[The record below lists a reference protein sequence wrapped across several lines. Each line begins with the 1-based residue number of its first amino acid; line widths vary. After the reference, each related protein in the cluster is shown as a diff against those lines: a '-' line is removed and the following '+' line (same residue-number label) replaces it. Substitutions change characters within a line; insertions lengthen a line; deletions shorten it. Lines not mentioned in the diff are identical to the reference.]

1 MRFWMIGMTLGVL
14 SGLGGCALALASGAL
29 SMTVLGG
36 QLVLALLLGATAWL
50 ILERT
55 LGAELR
61 GFADLLAR
69 TRADGDLAR
78 RATVSSSPAGH
89 CARHYNA
96 LIESFQGIIGKVL
109 YDAQRLAEAAD
120 TLAANARALA
130 DDSAAQGEASARMAQ
145 AIGEMSAG
153 VEVVAEHARDSA
165 SDAEEARTLSQHGS
179 RIVSE
184 AAAEIAR
191 IADSVGRSAQLI
203 AALGKR
209 SEEIGGIVRTIR
221 EIADQTNLL
230 ALNAA
235 IEAARAGE
243 AGRGFAV
250 VADEVRKLAERTA
263 TATTEIGEVIT
274 TIQTETREAVAAI
287 GAGSD
292 QAQSGAD
299 LASQAAAALTGIDQ
313 GAARTLERINGI
325 AVEIAQQGNE
335 AQRVSSH
342 VQEISEMAERNAQGA
357 ATTLQEVQAL
367 EGLATNLHEISKVFQ
382 LGAAGEQATRTH
394 QQMPELVQRLAR
406 AIGDQ
411 LERALEN
418 GEVSERNLFE
428 SDYQPIPDTEPKKFT
443 TGFDRL
449 TDRLFPPL
457 QEPVLKS
464 NAHVAYAIGCDRNG
478 YVPTHNQCFS
488 QPLTGDRDHDLLHNR
503 TKRIFEDP
511 VGRQCG
517 AHELPFLI
525 QTYRRDT
532 GEIMHDIS
540 APVYVR
546 GRHWGGFRIGYRA

>member
-1 MRFWMIGMTLGVL
+1 MPL
-14 SGLGGCALALASGAL
+14 
-29 SMTVLGG
+29 LGG
-36 QLVLALLLGATAWL
+36 QLVLALVLGGSAWL
-50 ILERT
+50 LLERT
-55 LGAELR
+55 LGVELR
-61 GFADLLAR
+61 GFADTLAR

-78 RATVSSSPAGH
+78 RATVSTSPAGH
-89 CARHYNA
+89 CAGHYNA

-120 TLAANARALA
+120 ALATNARALA
-130 DDSAAQGEASARMAQ
+130 EDSAAQGAASADMAQ

-165 SDAEEARTLSQHGS
+165 SDAEEARALSQHGS

-184 AAAEIAR
+184 AAAEIAH

-203 AALGKR
+203 AALGER
-209 SEEIGGIVRTIR
+209 SEAIGGIVRTIR

-274 TIQTETREAVAAI
+274 TIQAETREAVAAI
-287 GAGSD
+287 GAGST

-299 LASQAAAALTGIDQ
+299 LAGEAATALTGIDQ

-325 AVEIAQQGNE
+325 ATEIAQQGDE
-335 AQRVSSH
+335 ARRVSQH

-357 ATTLQEVQAL
+357 AATLQAVQAL
-367 EGLATNLHEISKVFQ
+367 EGLATNLHEVSQVFQ
-382 LGAAGEQATRTH
+382 LGAAGEQAIKTH
-394 QQMPELVQRLAR
+394 QQMPALAQRLA
-406 AIGDQ
+406 AALGAQ
-411 LERALEN
+411 LEQALSS
-418 GEVSERNLFE
+418 GEISERELFE
-428 SDYQPIPDTEPKKFT
+428 SNYRTIPGTDPKKYH
-443 TGFDRL
+443 TGFDTL
-449 TDRLFPPL
+449 TDRLFPSL
-457 QEPVLKS
+457 QEPVLKA

-478 YVPTHNQCFS
+478 YVPTHNQRYS

-503 TKRIFEDP
+503 TKRLFDDP
-511 VGRQCG
+511 VGRRCG

-540 APVYVR
+540 APIYVR
-546 GRHWGGFRIGYRA
+546 GRHWGGLRIGYRA

>member
-50 ILERT
+50 LLERT

-61 GFADLLAR
+61 GFADVLAR

-78 RATVSSSPAGH
+78 RATVSTSPAGH
-89 CARHYNA
+89 CARHYNT

-145 AIGEMSAG
+145 TIGEMSAG

-179 RIVSE
+179 HIVSE

-203 AALGKR
+203 AALGER

-263 TATTEIGEVIT
+263 KATTEIGEVIT

-292 QAQSGAD
+292 QAQSGSD
-299 LASQAAAALTGIDQ
+299 LATQAASALTGIDQ
-313 GAARTLERINGI
+313 GAARSLERIAGI
-325 AVEIAQQGNE
+325 AAEIAQQGNE
-335 AQRVSSH
+335 AQRVSHH
-342 VQEISEMAERNAQGA
+342 VQEISEMAERNAEGA
-357 ATTLQEVQAL
+357 AATLREVQAL
-367 EGLATNLHEISKVFQ
+367 EGLATNLHEISKVFR

-394 QQMPELVQRLAR
+394 QQMPELAQRLAR
-406 AIGDQ
+406 AIGAQ
-411 LERALEN
+411 LERAVDS
-418 GEVSERNLFE
+418 GEISERNLFE
-428 SDYQPIPDTEPKKFT
+428 SDYRPIPDTEPKKYST
-443 TGFDRL
+443 DFDRL

-457 QEPVLKS
+457 QEPVLKA
-464 NAHVAYAIGCDRNG
+464 NAHVAYAIGCDRTG
-478 YVPTHNQCFS
+478 YVPTHNQRFS